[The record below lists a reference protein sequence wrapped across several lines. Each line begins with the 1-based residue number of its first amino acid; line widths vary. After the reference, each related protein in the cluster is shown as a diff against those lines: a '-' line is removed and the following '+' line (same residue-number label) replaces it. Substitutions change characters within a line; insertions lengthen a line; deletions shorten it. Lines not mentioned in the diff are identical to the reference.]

1 MKTSLVLSLL
11 IFLPFLGISQINSS
25 IDFIAGLDYS
35 YRNLSTS
42 SDDAVVLGILE
53 NRDEKESGKIN
64 WRFGLNY
71 NRKLANK
78 IFFKTGLRLASV
90 GFEGEKRT
98 GLRWG
103 SDVVGGVFQPDP
115 NLPREVQLINDYWF
129 LEIPVSIRYE
139 ITNKK
144 LVPFFEL
151 GVSPSIYLT
160 TRVTS
165 KTDIDNTATFEK
177 NNQDNFNQVHL
188 VGFISMGLNY
198 YLNENIQIFGQPIFR
213 YHFTE
218 LVDAPIEEHFY
229 VAGIE
234 VGLRKK
240 IN

>member
-11 IFLPFLGISQINSS
+11 ILLPFLVVSQINSS

-42 SDDAVVLGILE
+42 SDDAIVLGILE
-53 NRDEKESGKIN
+53 NRDEKESGKTN

-71 NRKLANK
+71 NRKLTNN

-90 GFEGEKRT
+90 GFEGEKKT
-98 GLRWG
+98 ELRWG
-103 SDVVGGVFQPDP
+103 SELVGGMFEPDP
-115 NLPREVQLINDYWF
+115 NLPREVQIINDYWF
-129 LEIPVSIRYE
+129 LEIPVGIRYE
-139 ITNKK
+139 IIHKK
-144 LVPFFEL
+144 LIPFFEL

-165 KTDIDNTATFEK
+165 KTDIGDSTAFNK
-177 NNQDNFNQVHL
+177 NNQTDFNQFHL
-188 VGFISMGLNY
+188 VGYISMGLNY
-198 YLNENIQIFGQPIFR
+198 NLNENIQFFGQPIFR
-213 YHFTE
+213 YHLTE

>member
-11 IFLPFLGISQINSS
+11 ILLPFLVVSQINSS

-42 SDDAVVLGILE
+42 SDDAIVLGILE
-53 NRDEKESGKIN
+53 NRDEKESGKTN

-71 NRKLANK
+71 NRKLTNN

-90 GFEGEKRT
+90 GFEGEKKT
-98 GLRWG
+98 ELR
-103 SDVVGGVFQPDP
+103 
-115 NLPREVQLINDYWF
+115 LIH
-129 LEIPVSIRYE
+129 
-139 ITNKK
+139 KK
-144 LVPFFEL
+144 LIPFFEL

-165 KTDIDNTATFEK
+165 KTDIGDSTAFNK
-177 NNQDNFNQVHL
+177 NNQTDFNQFHL
-188 VGFISMGLNY
+188 VGYISMGLNY
-198 YLNENIQIFGQPIFR
+198 NLNENIQFFGQPIFR
-213 YHFTE
+213 YHLTE